1 MVRAGARSRQM
12 GHRYVRQ
19 QEHTGQGSARSTVH
33 VHVYVCMHGEINTR
47 PSTTH
52 SNSQSHSHT
61 TLPRVRSTPASLRMH
76 RSIVVQLCLHYCC
89 VATTLCSR
97 HAVLTPWNLG
107 MEWE

>member
-52 SNSQSHSHT
+52 S
-61 TLPRVRSTPASLRMH
+61 LRMH
-76 RSIVVQLCLHYCC
+76 RLTVVQLCLHYCC

-97 HAVLTPWNLG
+97 QAVLTLWNLG
-107 MEWE
+107 MERG